1 MAQLPPG
8 PDQPPPP
15 PSQPFAPQLQPPP
28 GYAPGQIPY
37 YGQAARPGNGIGTA
51 GGVVGIVAAVLL
63 WVPYIGTI
71 LGIIA
76 VALSGV
82 GLSRANRL
90 GGASKGMSITGVVC
104 GLVAIVINLFI
115 IIVFW
120 GPLYHT
126 HATTP

>member
-1 MAQLPPG
+1 MAQQPPT
-8 PDQPPPP
+8 PAQPPPP
-15 PSQPFAPQLQPPP
+15 PPFAPQPQWQPSA
-28 GYAPGQIPY
+28 GYAQPTPY
-37 YGQAARPGNGIGTA
+37 YGQVARPGNGIGTA

-63 WVPYIGTI
+63 WIPYIGII

-90 GGASKGMSITGVVC
+90 GGASKGMSITGLVC
-104 GLVAIVINLFI
+104 GLVAIVINLLFI
-115 IIVFW
+115 IAIY
-120 GPLYHT
+120 GAY